1 VLARAPGQTVGRLRE
16 SLRRA
21 VLRVDP
27 GAARAREERAID
39 TRGVEFVPLADGM
52 AGIWATMAAAQARA
66 YFEGLTALA
75 ERAKAPGDSRTLAQR
90 RADVLGDL
98 GAQLLQRPDLPRRH
112 GRRPHLQVT
121 VAATTLAGL
130 DEAPGELAGYGPI
143 SAAVAR
149 ELAEDA
155 TWRRLLTDP
164 VSGTLL
170 DYGTTVYAPPQALAD
185 KLIAKH
191 QHCRGVGCRMPA
203 QRCELDHDIEF
214 PTGPTSE
221 RNLGPVCTHEHRRKH
236 EAGWACAQEAD
247 GTYIWISPTGHVYYD
262 PLDPILDHD
271 PPPPIDPVID
281 QWNSRIG
288 ASATIEAAP
297 PSEVRL
303 ARRSNACASRR
314 KAAPSR
320 TATTA

>member
-1 VLARAPGQTVGRLRE
+1 VVEDRVLARAPGQTVGRLRE

-66 YFEGLTALA
+66 YFEGITALA

-271 PPPPIDPVID
+271 PPPPIDPAD
-281 QWNSRIG
+281 D
-288 ASATIEAAP
+288 P
-297 PSEVRL
+297 P
-303 ARRSNACASRR
+303 
-314 KAAPSR
+314 PF
-320 TATTA
+320 

>member
-1 VLARAPGQTVGRLRE
+1 
-16 SLRRA
+16 
-21 VLRVDP
+21 
-27 GAARAREERAID
+27 
-39 TRGVEFVPLADGM
+39 
-52 AGIWATMAAAQARA
+52 GIWATMAAAQARA
-66 YFEGLTALA
+66 YFEGITALA
-75 ERAKAPGDSRTLAQR
+75 EKATAPGDVRTLAQR
-90 RADVLGDL
+90 RADVLADL
-98 GAQLLQRPDLPRRH
+98 GAQLLERPDLPRRH

-149 ELAEDA
+149 ELATDA

-191 QHCRGVGCRMPA
+191 QHCRGLGCRIPA

-221 RNLGPVCTHEHRRKH
+221 PNLGPVCKHEHRRKH
-236 EAGWACAQEAD
+236 QAGWACAQEAD

-271 PPPPIDPVID
+271 PPPPIDPAD
-281 QWNSRIG
+281 D
-288 ASATIEAAP
+288 P
-297 PSEVRL
+297 P
-303 ARRSNACASRR
+303 
-314 KAAPSR
+314 PF
-320 TATTA
+320 